1 MNFNELANSEIDLI
15 TSEAEKNAAQSKLDL
30 LQQRTE
36 EKVNRLNKEPVGG
49 LAGLTGD
56 AFKQQLSAFAQ
67 MDQNTLS
74 SEDLQYALGYATTN
88 PIQKDE
94 EGRRFKLQ
102 EDSQGNFIEDANGQN
117 IREYVSDEWT
127 PGRNVYIDNT
137 VDNNMKL
144 GLAAEDKGFM
154 GRYTP
159 DWKQYVPFMDGYGW
173 APGEKGVTPKDG
185 ALMDTT
191 LDYDLATNLE
201 KVIHS
206 NRGQIKNRAIG
217 EGPITQSAM
226 TDFGSGKTEYTT
238 QNAPLWNINYKDDGS
253 ALKEGTPLP
262 KPVYEKGSLE
272 EFLYKHSRPE
282 EVDNS
287 VIGRTV
293 NMAKLATATP
303 ARFIWDTADAAV
315 EIAGKLVGDT
325 ARLVDKKSTLGD
337 NWDLGTGEAR
347 RKATY
352 EAFGY
357 DSKLSDQNVKEIHDK
372 LNVLAT
378 TEIADEEVGI
388 VDETL
393 AAIAKK
399 TESVPGL
406 NIVTGALNVL
416 NKIASNMSMQDTK
429 DIVGTA
435 LSNPETAVESFAEL
449 MTVLLGNKG
458 GGAATKLGKLQ
469 QKVKASDTLTDVQK
483 TAKLKQLD
491 NAATATQKFNSV
503 VGNNVGLITQS
514 AYITNNSLDDFEKEN
529 KRPARY
535 EEIIPALLGNALLL
549 KIDNGIELGI
559 LKNSKT
565 IVKEVIEGLPS
576 LPKSGKLQ
584 LIAKLAKHA
593 TELGYAGAKEVLIEI
608 PQEAFEATG
617 KYNLVGDGAIT
628 GEDLQ
633 KAIND
638 ISVSGA
644 TGGALGFSGGVHMKI
659 PSTAKEIISPIVQYA
674 DEKLKYEMGNFA
686 NKDQTVKPIGMDGK
700 FNMWDSV
707 GTTGF
712 EVTDPKAK
720 EVYAETVAEFAVDLH
735 TNPEAMVK
743 YGYRGREEEGGKNVG
758 NILQDATDK
767 MAKLYNLDTAEAQ
780 DVAKYMLVQKLVN
793 YTRSKETAKGTYKI
807 DPTAQQE
814 LLKETAEFIK
824 GNKLAEI
831 AFLDMQEDELKA
843 AFDSQVDIKK
853 ANEYLNTYGLD
864 QVANGD
870 IIAKL
875 MTLDDE
881 QYGNLQKAVK
891 SMKLM
896 GSSGSVILERM
907 SEIDTELD
915 ALRAET
921 KMLGSQDRGPTDG
934 PSGPAKE
941 KIKKTYLDVANE
953 IKKIGFLTRTGL
965 KKSAEQHGRDIENF
979 VGVQGIPESVQTRH
993 VDQLVEFVKHRDIDK
1008 VWPFT
1013 VVKGE
1018 KILNNLP
1025 GIKNILSN
1033 KIDENEDLIKIMES
1047 KIQVLENSKEHPELL
1062 ARFEKMRDDMYA
1074 NQGRHAEILLKANSE
1089 DPAIRREVY
1098 MDLNDTST
1106 RLGKDVLNEMLNEP
1120 GRHWDSVPS
1129 YENVDTTNTEM
1140 DIDDGPISTV
1150 ADKIEQGKTLTD
1162 EDLQVQ
1168 ANEGKALETELLKRA
1183 ETKVP
1188 TGADEGKNEYKDV
1201 VKGDTTSG
1209 PYKPTVEVDMKTRK
1223 EELKEVTKARTYA
1236 EWLDKQLDKALSD
1249 MQNMK
1254 AKHKVLKG
1262 LQREYL
1268 QDIKKAKTDL
1278 HEAYKK
1284 IYSVEVLKDRLEKA
1298 PDNVYVR
1305 GMNRFKDG
1313 MKQLKAVIK
1322 ALKSAITKYY
1332 KKIAKLADAEEVT
1345 ATELGALEAQ
1355 MNTLAKKIGAIKK
1368 EQKAEVTREAR
1379 TIRAGMEEV
1388 LGNLVKP
1395 NNKLE
1400 NSLSALI
1407 SKDAEIDE
1415 IMRLMPNI
1423 ISKNEN
1429 GTQMVKDALE
1439 NLQEF
1444 AAMRVTPGDEMFAHK
1459 WFPVQEVGKDGYVN
1473 PLVEFTMGDKVVSF
1487 ANLWKLEAD
1496 KENSNQEYKKYKNEI
1511 RAHVKEAMNVASV
1524 VVLKDMIDVRL
1535 NNSEQMND
1543 TVDDGF
1549 GPIWNNLNEDS
1560 VVPQKA
1566 KVKRDIKA
1574 GKYVPEAVF
1583 RENAGRFMM
1592 EQLELQLSPDLTI
1605 QERADLQSALGVLVI
1620 NNLLPASRVTLDN
1633 GKDVSVANMRKKGET
1648 VANTIRRGVVTIVGD
1663 AAVYQE
1669 MEDSAKSQKAAS
1681 SDIAIRVLNLEE
1693 LQKAY
1698 TQKIGSMAT
1707 VFEFAAAKD
1716 DGQISLKPIVK
1727 KDDATIK
1734 NSDMPL
1740 AQGVKDYLNREGSRP
1755 WKFVGMTE
1763 KVAKAKEEA
1772 AKIVETKK
1780 SEGIKDFE
1788 YSYVDWFK
1796 DSILGTEAELIEKT
1810 ATMNLESELAK
1821 FRSEELV
1828 IERMLMA
1835 HELVGDNKFYIGW
1848 DYTVSGRSMMSGK
1861 LINPQS
1867 SGISRFLVAA
1877 DDMITNIDTATI
1889 DQKSLN
1895 HLELAIAQALDIGI
1909 DKTTA
1914 ENGLVELHK
1923 KFVTLVKTDDGLKLE
1938 WGNNKKLKKLVEDPE
1953 FNIGNVRK
1961 LDEALAEVMEA
1972 DPSAAKLEAGS
1983 KTILHLVQAV
1993 ELLRDIQAGKTEIST
2008 NLALEADGITNG
2020 MAIVLMQMG
2029 WSEFTQDLL
2038 KKAGVYAKDDKF
2050 QNHGDYKDAGN
2061 EDIYESPIKEI
2072 ENALGVELTSQVD
2085 ELIGGKWRNFM
2096 KNPVMT
2102 FIYGAG
2108 LSNITKAV
2116 AESLIVGNS
2125 YIPGALALGK
2135 IDELLK
2141 FAGIDGVEAEY
2152 KRYEKD
2158 GTGRLTLVDISAKE
2172 LKAMG
2177 ADKAKQYAYLSDWKI
2192 AKLTRAINEKIKEPF
2207 ANGFVKTFDEVIE
2220 FRQALKTVEQV
2231 NYTVFKMKFNEKV
2244 AALSKGKM
2252 GELTFD
2258 ELGKIKLE
2266 MIKDGTYYSTD
2277 SAIEGG
2283 SIDYWKP
2290 GKSDTESDRISVS
2303 INTNDFQSTAS
2314 YSRTYNKI
2322 IKELEANIGA
2332 IGVTTIHAVDGTIMI
2347 EGHVDAILNIYDAV
2361 MMGADYKKNEAQ
2373 IQNMNKA
2380 FYDVNTRHSVLGKA
2394 VEKMEY
2400 MLKVLGDSKMT
2411 PELSVST
2418 MRDLKRIHELKVD
2431 EGLNGVT
2438 EKVIKI
2444 LDKIDVQRRTLADTE
2459 LTINQYAAANDVDG
2473 VASGEVEVDKSG
2485 RYAVYGEDT
2494 DKAGIKAGL
2503 EWLVNGAEEIAQKEE
2518 VKAVSDKIPAEVI
2531 TELENLFKSSD
2542 NSVKRIMRDTAKK
2555 MAGVDSNQFSIALKE
2570 LTKDC

>member
-1 MNFNELANSEIDLI
+1 MTDAELNEALSGVLPAENNKI
-15 TSEAEKNAAQSKLDL
+15 TL
-30 LQQRTE
+30 LQQKTDAKISAFNTTYDVAKIDVGDDADTPRINNQPNLTRIRGIDAME
-36 EKVNRLNKEPVGG
+36 TYHGEDWLSKEANRKHINQQKEILSRQLGVPATDQDVFNYGEKQKDTVNQWLGGYKDAQGKALPALGLVEQTKYEDMTPEQQKNLYGRNLGTVRKLEGPYTTTGGKEILPEPMMWGSTHKYSKNTPYDYNILNKDTKVAKTPIDEILGQSGYERTHEGALDEAYQTVASGV
-49 LAGLTGD
+49 A
-56 AFKQQLSAFAQ
+56 
-67 MDQNTLS
+67 
-74 SEDLQYALGYATTN
+74 ALGKGAIELADVAQEVVTLGPQALYNQFTGKNIDIDLMPDDLKKSFREGVDSATGYDAKYDEADMQKVTNLIKETGVNLFDMDTWGKVTEPENQKLLWKAAGIAMTN
-88 PIQKDE
+88 PSLI
-94 EGRRFKLQ
+94 
-102 EDSQGNFIEDANGQN
+102 AGQ
-117 IREYVSDEWT
+117 V
-127 PGRNVYIDNT
+127 
-137 VDNNMKL
+137 L
-144 GLAAEDKGFM
+144 
-154 GRYTP
+154 
-159 DWKQYVPFMDGYGW
+159 
-173 APGEKGVTPKDG
+173 
-185 ALMDTT
+185 
-191 LDYDLATNLE
+191 
-201 KVIHS
+201 
-206 NRGQIKNRAIG
+206 
-217 EGPITQSAM
+217 
-226 TDFGSGKTEYTT
+226 
-238 QNAPLWNINYKDDGS
+238 
-253 ALKEGTPLP
+253 
-262 KPVYEKGSLE
+262 
-272 EFLYKHSRPE
+272 
-282 EVDNS
+282 
-287 VIGRTV
+287 
-293 NMAKLATATP
+293 
-303 ARFIWDTADAAV
+303 
-315 EIAGKLVGDT
+315 EIAG
-325 ARLVDKKSTLGD
+325 S
-337 NWDLGTGEAR
+337 
-347 RKATY
+347 
-352 EAFGY
+352 
-357 DSKLSDQNVKEIHDK
+357 
-372 LNVLAT
+372 
-378 TEIADEEVGI
+378 
-388 VDETL
+388 
-393 AAIAKK
+393 
-399 TESVPGL
+399 
-406 NIVTGALNVL
+406 
-416 NKIASNMSMQDTK
+416 
-429 DIVGTA
+429 
-435 LSNPETAVESFAEL
+435 
-449 MTVLLGNKG
+449 
-458 GGAATKLGKLQ
+458 GGAAGIGVKVGAKIGAKLMPKVSAEIGNVVSNTATKLDKEMKAVRASEELTDA
-469 QKVKASDTLTDVQK
+469 QKVANLKTLEDSYTIGKQGVDILKGSIMTNADMAVRMNQWIDEYKTNNNGEDPSFGKILQMGVMARVASAAEVGSMKLSFGIKDGIKQVTESTKAGIWNGLVKAGAQYGKSMPVEALQETFDGIVEAIATKEGAAKYEGKTLTELLQGESDKILTGSIFGAAGGGLMSTPKALKDV
-483 TAKLKQLD
+483 T
-491 NAATATQKFNSV
+491 
-503 VGNNVGLITQS
+503 
-514 AYITNNSLDDFEKEN
+514 
-529 KRPARY
+529 
-535 EEIIPALLGNALLL
+535 
-549 KIDNGIELGI
+549 
-559 LKNSKT
+559 
-565 IVKEVIEGLPS
+565 
-576 LPKSGKLQ
+576 
-584 LIAKLAKHA
+584 
-593 TELGYAGAKEVLIEI
+593 
-608 PQEAFEATG
+608 
-617 KYNLVGDGAIT
+617 
-628 GEDLQ
+628 
-633 KAIND
+633 
-638 ISVSGA
+638 
-644 TGGALGFSGGVHMKI
+644 
-659 PSTAKEIISPIVQYA
+659 SPIAQYA

-707 GTTGF
+707 GHPDY

-720 EVYAETVAEFAVDLH
+720 EVHAETIAEFVVDLH
-735 TNPEAMVK
+735 TNPEAMIK
-743 YGYRGREEEGGKNVG
+743 YGYRGREVD

-807 DPTAQQE
+807 DPAVQQE

-843 AFDSQVDIKK
+843 VFDSQVDIKK
-853 ANEYLNTYGLD
+853 ANEYLNAYGLD

-993 VDQLVEFVKHRDIDK
+993 VDQLAEFVKHRDIDK

-1047 KIQVLENSKEHPELL
+1047 KIQALENSKEHPELL

-1188 TGADEGKNEYKDV
+1188 TGADEGKNEYKDA

-1209 PYKPTVEVDMKTRK
+1209 PYKPTVEGDMKTRK

-1305 GMNRFKDG
+1305 GMSRFKDG

-1345 ATELGALEAQ
+1345 STELGALEAQ

-1379 TIRAGMEEV
+1379 TIRAGMEEL
-1388 LGNLVKP
+1388 LGDLVKP

-1444 AAMRVTPGDEMFAHK
+1444 AAMRVTPGDETFAHK
-1459 WFPVQEVGKDGYVN
+1459 WFPVQEAGKDGYVN
-1473 PLVEFTMGDKVVSF
+1473 PLVEFTLGDKGVSF
-1487 ANLWKLEAD
+1487 ANLWKLEDD

-1543 TVDDGF
+1543 TVDEGF

-1592 EQLELQLSPDLTI
+1592 EQLELQLSPNLTI

-1633 GKDVSVANMRKKGET
+1633 GRDVSVANMRKKGET
-1648 VANTIRRGVVTIVGD
+1648 VANTIRRGIVTIVGD

-1669 MEDSAKSQKAAS
+1669 MEDSAKNQKAAS

-1698 TQKIGSMAT
+1698 TQKIGNMAT

-1716 DGQISLKPIVK
+1716 EGQISLKPITK
-1727 KDDATIK
+1727 KEDATIK
-1734 NSDMPL
+1734 NSDVPL

-1763 KVAKAKEEA
+1763 KVAKAKEE
-1772 AKIVETKK
+1772 VGED
-1780 SEGIKDFE
+1780 GD
-1788 YSYVDWFK
+1788 YVQWFK

-1877 DDMITNIDTATI
+1877 DDMITKVDTATI
-1889 DQKSLN
+1889 DQKSID

-1923 KFVTLVKTDDGLKLE
+1923 KFVTLVKTDSGVKLE

-1953 FNIGNVRK
+1953 FNIGNARK
-1961 LDEALAEVMEA
+1961 LDEELAELMA
-1972 DPSAAKLEAGS
+1972 KDRSAATLEAGS

-2116 AESLIVGNS
+2116 AESLIIGNS

-2141 FAGIDGVEAEY
+2141 FAGIDGIEAEY

-2192 AKLTRAINEKIKEPF
+2192 AKLTRVINEKIKEPF

-2244 AALSKGKM
+2244 AALGKGKM

-2283 SIDYWKP
+2283 SIDYWKT

-2431 EGLNGVT
+2431 EGLDGVT

-2555 MAGVDSNQFSIALKE
+2555 MAGIDSNQFSVALKE